1 MIKKTYLKRNNEY
14 LILTNDVRP
23 NLNIERRYVNSYEYH
38 GCTRSEDYFTFSNK
52 EEGNKYY
59 FQMLEKGFEV
69 ITKAEYEEVEKKF
82 NLLAY

>member
-1 MIKKTYLKRNNEY
+1 MKNQKQANHNPLLLKME
-14 LILTNDVRP
+14 LKILQMQ
-23 NLNIERRYVNSYEYH
+23 H
-38 GCTRSEDYFTFSNK
+38 QH
-52 EEGNKYY
+52 GNKYY

>member
-23 NLNIERRYVNSYEYH
+23 GLNIERRYVNSYEYH
-38 GCTRSEDYFTFSNK
+38 GLTRTEDYFTFSNK